1 MGEAEAAALAVGRRL
16 AAVVA
21 ASSSSTF
28 PCWLLDLPS
37 SQ

>member
-1 MGEAEAAALAVGRRL
+1 MGEAEAAVLAVGRRL